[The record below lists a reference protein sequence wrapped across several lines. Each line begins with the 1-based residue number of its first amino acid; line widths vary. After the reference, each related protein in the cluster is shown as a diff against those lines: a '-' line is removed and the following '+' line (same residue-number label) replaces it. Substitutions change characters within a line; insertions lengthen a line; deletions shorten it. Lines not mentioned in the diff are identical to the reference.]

1 MKKGLSLI
9 VMAILL
15 VFTASAK
22 SDNKGVYVLG
32 VSISFSDTI
41 AYFTEVQLIEGVQLN
56 KKTKF
61 LPDRQHYAN
70 ELQDY
75 MAVQEG
81 QPGRTSIVLFAKS
94 EKTLKKKE
102 AKVKNRLQRRR
113 GLTVRYLGDKF
124 KFTRP

>member
-9 VMAILL
+9 VMLVLL

-22 SDNKGVYVLG
+22 SDNKGVYVMG

-41 AYFTEVQLIEGVQLN
+41 AYFTEVQLIEGVKLD
-56 KKTKF
+56 KGTKF
-61 LPDRQHYAN
+61 LPDRQHYAH

-81 QPGRTSIVLFAKS
+81 VPNRTSIVLFAKS
-94 EKTLKKKE
+94 EKSLKKKE
-102 AKVKNRLQRRR
+102 AKVKNRLQKRR
-113 GLTVRYLGDKF
+113 GLTVRYLGEKF

>member
-1 MKKGLSLI
+1 M
-9 VMAILL
+9 LL

-22 SDNKGVYVLG
+22 SDNKGVYVLR

-61 LPDRQHYAN
+61 LPDRQHYAH

-75 MAVQEG
+75 MATQEG
-81 QPGRTSIVLFAKS
+81 QSGRTSIVLFAKN
-94 EKTLKKKE
+94 EKSLKKKE